1 MKQLMIPAL
10 LTALLGVHGLALAT
24 EAKHEHGAAP
34 TAATAS
40 ATISAMGV
48 VKSVDAAKGKLVIDH
63 EPIPVLN
70 WPQMVMD
77 FQLTDPAMAN
87 KVKAGDKVKFAMKAG
102 EKGAY
107 LITAIE
113 PAHAH

>member
-1 MKQLMIPAL
+1 MKKLMIPAL
-10 LTALLGVHGLALAT
+10 LTALFGVNSPALAM
-24 EAKHEHGAAP
+24 EAKHEHGA
-34 TAATAS
+34 TTAS
-40 ATISAMGV
+40 APISATGT
-48 VKSVDAAKGKLVIDH
+48 VKSVDAVKGKLVIDH
-63 EPIPVLN
+63 EPIPALN

-87 KVKAGDKVKFAMKAG
+87 KVKVGDKVKFAMKAG

>member
-1 MKQLMIPAL
+1 MKKLMIPAL
-10 LTALLGVHGLALAT
+10 LTALIGMNGLALAT
-24 EAKHEHGAAP
+24 EAKHEHDAAP
-34 TAATAS
+34 TAATAN
-40 ATISAMGV
+40 ATISATGT

-63 EPIPVLN
+63 EPIPALN

-87 KVKAGDKVKFAMKAG
+87 TVKAGDKVKFEMKAG
-102 EKGAY
+102 KKGAY